1 MALRSLLVSRSS
13 SSLLDRAAT
22 FLRTH
27 APDSEVLILGPTRA
41 AANELA
47 LAAFDQGCQ
56 GVHALTIT
64 QLAAQLAAQSMGRQ
78 ALAPISRLGMDALSA
93 RIVHTARSAN
103 ELPYFSPV
111 ALTPGFARA
120 LAKTLAE
127 LRLNRVN
134 SVELKSTG
142 APGADLA
149 HLLALYEHELSER
162 SLADLPIL
170 LQLATEEA
178 QRGAHRFLN
187 LPLILLDP
195 PLASLSHSALLAA
208 LAAKSP
214 AVLATAIAG
223 ESTTVDALAAIL
235 DTPAEDLDPPPS
247 TTLDRVRTWL
257 FSPEQPPS
265 APPDPELLF
274 SAPGESLECVEIAR
288 RIRALAQQGTPFDRV
303 AILLRNVEQYQ
314 PLLEDALRR
323 ASIPVYFS
331 RGSVRPEPSGRA
343 FLALLACAA
352 EGCSASRFAEY
363 LSLGQVPR
371 LDDAGAPVKQ
381 APLWAPPED
390 EILSNFPA
398 PPPGAETAAS
408 NEDESAPVPLS
419 FPIGWEKLLV
429 DAAVIGGHDRWA
441 RRLRGL
447 RAELQTQL
455 RDLDKEDESH
465 RPHIERRL
473 NQLTHLENFA
483 LPLIDTLDSLP
494 KSAKWREWLEALD
507 DLARI
512 ALRRPEPVL
521 SVLRELAPMGE
532 VGPASLDEV
541 YDVLS
546 EKLGLLRTE
555 PPKRR
560 YGHVFAGSI
569 EEASGRTFDV
579 VFVPGLAE
587 GLFPRRALEDPL
599 LIDQHRGKIS
609 TPLDTQDERIARERM
624 LLRSATAAATNRLI
638 VSYPRMDVTQAR
650 PRVPSFYAL
659 EVIRAAEGRL
669 PSLREFE
676 KRASK
681 SAPSRLDWPA
691 PEIAEVAID
700 DAEYDLASL
709 QAASKL
715 PRARAKGSAR
725 FFMETNAALA
735 RSLRTRGRRWR
746 NRWCCAD
753 GLVDPDPATLAVLE
767 RHRFSARSYSPSA
780 LQQFAACPY
789 RFLLHAIFQF
799 RPREPSVP
807 LEQMDPLTR
816 GALFH
821 AVQFEL
827 FRELKRLGRLPV
839 TNEQLPKTLDLAD
852 KVLDRVAAQYED
864 DLAPAI
870 PRVWKSEVEEVRTDL
885 RGWIQQVASSPSDW
899 LPVHF
904 EFAFGLP
911 ADDHR
916 DPASSPKEAAILNG
930 IRLRGSIDLVEKH
943 ASRDVLR
950 VTDHKTGKAPQN
962 RPQYVGGGA
971 ILQPLLYA
979 LAAEQL
985 LGQPVES
992 GNLYFCTQRGDFS
1005 QVAIPVIP
1013 ESRQRL
1019 ERVLETIGRAIEDGF
1034 LPAAPQTGMCRICDY
1049 RPVCGPYEETR
1060 VKKKQRDRL
1069 EPLVEL
1075 RNQP

>member
-1 MALRSLLVSRSS
+1 
-13 SSLLDRAAT
+13 
-22 FLRTH
+22 
-27 APDSEVLILGPTRA
+27 
-41 AANELA
+41 
-47 LAAFDQGCQ
+47 
-56 GVHALTIT
+56 
-64 QLAAQLAAQSMGRQ
+64 
-78 ALAPISRLGMDALSA
+78 
-93 RIVHTARSAN
+93 
-103 ELPYFSPV
+103 
-111 ALTPGFARA
+111 
-120 LAKTLAE
+120 
-127 LRLNRVN
+127 
-134 SVELKSTG
+134 
-142 APGADLA
+142 
-149 HLLALYEHELSER
+149 
-162 SLADLPIL
+162 
-170 LQLATEEA
+170 
-178 QRGAHRFLN
+178 
-187 LPLILLDP
+187 
-195 PLASLSHSALLAA
+195 
-208 LAAKSP
+208 
-214 AVLATAIAG
+214 
-223 ESTTVDALAAIL
+223 
-235 DTPAEDLDPPPS
+235 
-247 TTLDRVRTWL
+247 
-257 FSPEQPPS
+257 
-265 APPDPELLF
+265 
-274 SAPGESLECVEIAR
+274 
-288 RIRALAQQGTPFDRV
+288 
-303 AILLRNVEQYQ
+303 
-314 PLLEDALRR
+314 
-323 ASIPVYFS
+323 
-331 RGSVRPEPSGRA
+331 
-343 FLALLACAA
+343 
-352 EGCSASRFAEY
+352 
-363 LSLGQVPR
+363 
-371 LDDAGAPVKQ
+371 
-381 APLWAPPED
+381 
-390 EILSNFPA
+390 
-398 PPPGAETAAS
+398 
-408 NEDESAPVPLS
+408 
-419 FPIGWEKLLV
+419 
-429 DAAVIGGHDRWA
+429 
-441 RRLRGL
+441 
-447 RAELQTQL
+447 
-455 RDLDKEDESH
+455 
-465 RPHIERRL
+465 
-473 NQLTHLENFA
+473 
-483 LPLIDTLDSLP
+483 
-494 KSAKWREWLEALD
+494 
-507 DLARI
+507 
-512 ALRRPEPVL
+512 VL
-521 SVLRELAPMGE
+521 SELAPMGE

-599 LIDQHRGKIS
+599 LIDQHRATLS
-609 TPLDTQDERIARERM
+609 TRLDTQEHRVARERM
-624 LLRSATAAATNRLI
+624 LLRSAAAAATSRLI

-691 PEIAEVAID
+691 PESAEVAID

-725 FFMETNAALA
+725 FLMETNVALA

-746 NRWCCAD
+746 NRWCGAD

-799 RPREPSVP
+799 RPREAAVP

-827 FRELKRLGRLPV
+827 FRELKRSGRLPI
-839 TNEQLPKTLDLAD
+839 TSDRLSKTLDLAD

-885 RGWIQQVASSPSDW
+885 RGWIQQVASSASDW
-899 LPVHF
+899 LPAHF

-911 ADDHR
+911 ADENR
-916 DPASSPKEAAILNG
+916 DPASSPKEAAILSG

-1019 ERVLETIGRAIEDGF
+1019 ERVLATIGRAIEDGF

-1049 RPVCGPYEETR
+1049 RSVCGPYEETR
-1060 VKKKQRDRL
+1060 VKKKQRERL